1 MGIREKSVKQGLFQ
15 VRYRRV
21 VMDTKQYL
29 QQISRLDRMINNK
42 LAEISQLRELAMSVS
57 AVKNE
62 ERVQTTPNFDKIGTA
77 YCKIEE
83 MEEKLDKLIDEFVDK
98 KNLIISQIDKIE
110 NETYYEI
117 LFARYIEKKTFE
129 KIADEMTYSWRQV
142 IRLHGR
148 ALQEFE
154 KKYGNTYKMS

>member
-1 MGIREKSVKQGLFQ
+1 
-15 VRYRRV
+15 
-21 VMDTKQYL
+21 MDTKQYL

-98 KNLIISQIDKIE
+98 RNLIISQIDKIE

-129 KIADEMTYSWRQV
+129 KIADEMNYSWRQV

>member
-1 MGIREKSVKQGLFQ
+1 MT
-15 VRYRRV
+15 
-21 VMDTKQYL
+21 TKEYL
-29 QQISRLDRMINNK
+29 CQISRLDRMIQNK
-42 LAEISQLRELAMSVS
+42 LAEISQLRELAISVS

-83 MEEKLDKLIDEFVDK
+83 MEEKLDNLIDEFVDK

-129 KIADEMTYSWRQV
+129 KIADEMNYSFRNTT
-142 IRLHGR
+142 RLHGR
-148 ALQEFE
+148 ALREFE
-154 KKYGNTYKMS
+154 REFGKTYL

>member
-1 MGIREKSVKQGLFQ
+1 
-15 VRYRRV
+15 
-21 VMDTKQYL
+21 MDTKQYL
-29 QQISRLDRMINNK
+29 NQISRLDRMINNK

-77 YCKIEE
+77 YCKIEA
-83 MEEKLDKLIDEFVDK
+83 MEEKLGNLIDEFVDK

>member
-1 MGIREKSVKQGLFQ
+1 MT
-15 VRYRRV
+15 
-21 VMDTKQYL
+21 TKEYL
-29 QQISRLDRMINNK
+29 CQISRLDRMIQNK

-83 MEEKLDKLIDEFVDK
+83 MEEKLDNLIDEFVDK
-98 KNLIISQIDKIE
+98 KNLIISQIDEIE

-129 KIADEMTYSWRQV
+129 KIADEMNYSFRNTT
-142 IRLHGR
+142 RLHGR
-148 ALQEFE
+148 ALREFE
-154 KKYGNTYKMS
+154 MKFGKTYL

>member
-1 MGIREKSVKQGLFQ
+1 
-15 VRYRRV
+15 
-21 VMDTKQYL
+21 MDTKQYL

-42 LAEISQLRELAMSVS
+42 LSEISQLRELTMSVS

-129 KIADEMTYSWRQV
+129 KIADEMNYSFRNTT
-142 IRLHGR
+142 RLHGQ
-148 ALQEFE
+148 ALREFE
-154 KKYGNTYKMS
+154 NKFGKTYL

>member
-1 MGIREKSVKQGLFQ
+1 
-15 VRYRRV
+15 
-21 VMDTKQYL
+21 MDTKQYL

-42 LAEISQLRELAMSVS
+42 LSEISQLRELAMSVS
-57 AVKNE
+57 AITNE
-62 ERVQTTPNFDKIGTA
+62 ERVQTTPNFDKIGTT

-154 KKYGNTYKMS
+154 RVYGNMYLNI

>member
-1 MGIREKSVKQGLFQ
+1 
-15 VRYRRV
+15 
-21 VMDTKQYL
+21 MDTKTYL

-42 LAEISQLRELAMSVS
+42 LSEISQLRELAMSVS

-62 ERVQTTPNFDKIGTA
+62 ERVQNTPNFDKIGTA

-83 MEEKLDKLIDEFVDK
+83 MEEKLDKLIDEYVDK
-98 KNLIISQIDKIE
+98 KNLIISQIDGIE
-110 NETYYEI
+110 DETYYEI

-129 KIADEMTYSWRQV
+129 KIADEMTYSFRNV
-142 IRLHGR
+142 TRLHGR

-154 KKYGNTYKMS
+154 KKYGNLYKLS

>member
-1 MGIREKSVKQGLFQ
+1 
-15 VRYRRV
+15 
-21 VMDTKQYL
+21 MDTKQYL

-42 LAEISQLRELAMSVS
+42 LSEISQLRELAMSVS

-83 MEEKLDKLIDEFVDK
+83 MEEKLDNLIDEFVDK

>member
-1 MGIREKSVKQGLFQ
+1 
-15 VRYRRV
+15 
-21 VMDTKQYL
+21 MDTKQYL
-29 QQISRLDRMINNK
+29 NQISRLDRMIQNK

-83 MEEKLDKLIDEFVDK
+83 MEEKLDKLIDEYVDK
-98 KNLIISQIDKIE
+98 KNLIISQIDGIE

-129 KIADEMTYSWRQV
+129 KIADEMTYSFRNV
-142 IRLHGR
+142 TRIHGR

-154 KKYGNTYKMS
+154 KKYGNLYKLS

>member
-1 MGIREKSVKQGLFQ
+1 
-15 VRYRRV
+15 
-21 VMDTKQYL
+21 MDTKQYL

-77 YCKIEE
+77 YCKIAE

-129 KIADEMTYSWRQV
+129 KIADELTYSWRQV
-142 IRLHGR
+142 IRIHGR

>member
-1 MGIREKSVKQGLFQ
+1 
-15 VRYRRV
+15 
-21 VMDTKQYL
+21 MDTKQYL
-29 QQISRLDRMINNK
+29 NQISRLDRMIQNK
-42 LAEISQLRELAMSVS
+42 LAEISQLRELAMSIS

-83 MEEKLDKLIDEFVDK
+83 MEEKLDKLIDEYVDK
-98 KNLIISQIDKIE
+98 KNLIISQIDGIE

-129 KIADEMTYSWRQV
+129 KIADEMAYSWRQI
-142 IRLHGR
+142 IRLHGG

>member
-1 MGIREKSVKQGLFQ
+1 
-15 VRYRRV
+15 
-21 VMDTKQYL
+21 MDTKQYL

-42 LAEISQLRELAMSVS
+42 LSEISQLRELAMSVS

-83 MEEKLDKLIDEFVDK
+83 MEEKLDKLIDEYVDK
-98 KNLIISQIDKIE
+98 KNLIISQIDGIE

-129 KIADEMTYSWRQV
+129 KIADEMAYSWRQI
-142 IRLHGR
+142 IRLHGG

>member
-1 MGIREKSVKQGLFQ
+1 
-15 VRYRRV
+15 
-21 VMDTKQYL
+21 MDTKQYL

-57 AVKNE
+57 AIKNE

-77 YCKIEE
+77 YCKIEA
-83 MEEKLDKLIDEFVDK
+83 MEEKLDKLIDEYVDK
-98 KNLIISQIDKIE
+98 KNLIISQIDGIE

>member
-1 MGIREKSVKQGLFQ
+1 
-15 VRYRRV
+15 
-21 VMDTKQYL
+21 MDTKQYL
-29 QQISRLDRMINNK
+29 QQISRLDRMIQNK
-42 LAEISQLRELAMSVS
+42 LSEISQLRELAMSVS

-98 KNLIISQIDKIE
+98 KNLIISQIDKID
-110 NETYYEI
+110 NEAYYEI

-129 KIADEMTYSWRQV
+129 KIADEMNYSFRNTT
-142 IRLHGR
+142 RLHGR
-148 ALQEFE
+148 ALREFE
-154 KKYGNTYKMS
+154 MKFGKTYL

>member
-1 MGIREKSVKQGLFQ
+1 
-15 VRYRRV
+15 
-21 VMDTKQYL
+21 MDTKQYL

-42 LAEISQLRELAMSVS
+42 LAEISQLRELTMSVS

-77 YCKIEE
+77 YCKIEA
-83 MEEKLDKLIDEFVDK
+83 MEENLDKLIDEFVDK

-129 KIADEMTYSWRQV
+129 KIADEMNYSFRNTT
-142 IRLHGR
+142 RLHGR
-148 ALQEFE
+148 ALREFE
-154 KKYGNTYKMS
+154 MKFGKTYL

>member
-1 MGIREKSVKQGLFQ
+1 MT
-15 VRYRRV
+15 
-21 VMDTKQYL
+21 TKEYL
-29 QQISRLDRMINNK
+29 CQISRLDRMINNK
-42 LAEISQLRELAMSVS
+42 LSEISQLRELAMSVS

-62 ERVQTTPNFDKIGTA
+62 ERVQNTPNFDKIGTA

-83 MEEKLDKLIDEFVDK
+83 MEEKLDKLIDEYVDK
-98 KNLIISQIDKIE
+98 KNLIISQIDGIE

-129 KIADEMTYSWRQV
+129 KIADEMTYSFRNV
-142 IRLHGR
+142 TRLHGR

-154 KKYGNTYKMS
+154 KKYGNLYKLS